1 MRCRALF
8 FAAAAGVSFC
18 GAPLQ
23 CAAEAKDEASA
34 SAADGSS
41 KMAKLAEAVIDRL
54 PKEKLDA
61 AAAFFGPVVKKYQ
74 QDLAAFQKEYESAVE
89 KGEVISKYM
98 PRLEAALEDA
108 KAMSVPARF
117 EKEKAG
123 YIRTASSVVAS
134 LRMIMAFQGRKRQP
148 AENIK

>member
-1 MRCRALF
+1 MF
-8 FAAAAGVSFC
+8 FAVALCAAFC
-18 GAPLQ
+18 GLPLMSAPG
-23 CAAEAKDEASA
+23 AKTGSSA
-34 SAADGSS
+34 SAADGASSMS
-41 KMAKLAEAVIDRL
+41 KMVEAAMERL
-54 PKEKLDA
+54 PKEKLEA

-74 QDLAAFQKEYESAVE
+74 ADLAAFQKEYGSAEE

-117 EKEKAG
+117 EKEKAS